1 MVGRTFY
8 AIYTKRALDILFAL
22 ICIAVFSPLLLIIA
36 YVVKMSSPGPVFYRG
51 VRSGQGGSTF
61 RIFKFRTM
69 ETDAEKKGGYSTA
82 LNDTRLTRVGKAMRK
97 YKLDEIP
104 QLFNILLGDMSF
116 VGPRP
121 QVVAYTK
128 LYTGE
133 ERNILLVKPGLTDYS
148 SIHFINLDAILGD
161 GDVDEK
167 YRQYIE
173 PEKNRLRMKYV
184 TEQSLLTD
192 LNIIFKTVMHLIKI
206 I

>member
-1 MVGRTFY
+1 MGRTFY

-22 ICIAVFSPLLLIIA
+22 ICIAVFSPLLLLIA
-36 YVVKMSSPGPVFYRG
+36 YAVKMSSPGPVFYRG

-121 QVVAYTK
+121 QVEAYTK
-128 LYTGE
+128 LYEGE
-133 ERNILLVKPGLTDYS
+133 EKLILEVKPGLTDYA

-161 GDVDEK
+161 DNVDEK
-167 YRQYIE
+167 YQRHIE
-173 PEKNRLRMKYV
+173 PEKNRLRIKYV
-184 TEQSLLTD
+184 LEQSFFND
-192 LNIIFKTVMHLIKI
+192 IKI
-206 I
+206 IVQTIIQVFRIK